1 MLCNMEKI
9 SKTFLSTK
17 ALNDVSFE
25 LKEGEVHVLIG
36 ENGAGKSTLM
46 KILNGQYSPDSGKV
60 FINGKELEDFTP
72 FDAKKRGV
80 AMIYQELNLI
90 NNLTVTENLFLGREK
105 LNSGLFID
113 EKAQVNECEK
123 VLKKI
128 KAPFGPKE
136 LVGNL
141 SLAQKQLVEIAK
153 ALLEKSNI
161 IIMDEPTAALEKM
174 EIKNLFSLIG
184 ELKNE
189 KVGIIYISHR
199 MEEIFDIGD
208 RVTVLRDGKHIITQD
223 ISQLDTE
230 SLIKYMVGRDLKDQ
244 IPKGQVE
251 LGPCILEVKNLG
263 KKNVLNPVSFKLHK
277 GEILGIAGLMGSG
290 RTELAKILIG
300 ALKKDSGEIILD
312 GKILQIDQPFDA
324 IKENIAYLPEDRK
337 EEGLLLG
344 ANILENMTLSILAQ
358 MKNLLGFLPFK
369 EFQSFTKEEIIKKNI
384 KCSDNYQPVRNLSG
398 GNQQK
403 VVLSKWLKTNPK
415 VLILDEPT
423 RGIDIAAK
431 GEIYHLLGELAQK
444 GMGIILISS
453 DLPEI
458 LGLSDKVLVLH
469 ERSEKGFLEGNQ
481 ITSENILSTAL
492 KFV

>member
-1 MLCNMEKI
+1 
-9 SKTFLSTK
+9 
-17 ALNDVSFE
+17 
-25 LKEGEVHVLIG
+25 
-36 ENGAGKSTLM
+36 
-46 KILNGQYSPDSGKV
+46 
-60 FINGKELEDFTP
+60 
-72 FDAKKRGV
+72 
-80 AMIYQELNLI
+80 
-90 NNLTVTENLFLGREK
+90 
-105 LNSGLFID
+105 
-113 EKAQVNECEK
+113 
-123 VLKKI
+123 
-128 KAPFGPKE
+128 
-136 LVGNL
+136 
-141 SLAQKQLVEIAK
+141 
-153 ALLEKSNI
+153 
-161 IIMDEPTAALEKM
+161 
-174 EIKNLFSLIG
+174 
-184 ELKNE
+184 
-189 KVGIIYISHR
+189 IYISHR

-208 RVTVLRDGKHIITQD
+208 RVTVLRDGMHIITQD

-244 IPKGQVE
+244 ISKLQVKS
-251 LGPCILEVKNLG
+251 GPCLLEVKNLG
-263 KKNVLNPVSFKLHK
+263 KRNVLNPVSFKLHK

-312 GKILQIDQPFDA
+312 GKVLQIDQPFDA

-369 EFQSFTKEEIIKKNI
+369 EFQRITKEEIIKKNI
-384 KCSDNYQPVRNLSG
+384 KCSQELQPVRNLSG

-423 RGIDIAAK
+423 RGIDIGAK

-458 LGLSDKVLVLH
+458 LRLSDRVLVLH
-469 ERSEKGFLEGNQ
+469 ERSEKGCLEGDQ
-481 ITSENILSTAL
+481 ITSENIFSTAL
-492 KFV
+492 KPHPIKASTLLNA